1 MTKQRPPRPRNRDE
15 SREQILLAATR
26 EFAAKGFDGA
36 RVDAIAG
43 VAGLNKQLIYHY
55 FGSKDGLFTEVL
67 ERAYR
72 GIREAEA
79 AIPLQGLAADQAIL
93 RLVEFTWDY
102 YLAHP
107 DFIRLLNSE
116 NQLEAR
122 HLKASPNTPAIN
134 HGHRNL
140 LARLIRQGKRDGSV
154 RGDLEATQLS
164 INIAALAFFYLM
176 NRHTLSVVFDRDLGA
191 KTRIAERL
199 VVMKDVIRRW
209 IQPSQR

>member
-1 MTKQRPPRPRNRDE
+1 MTKKRQPRPRNRDE
-15 SREQILLAATR
+15 SRERILRAAGR

-36 RVDAIAG
+36 RVDAIA
-43 VAGLNKQLIYHY
+43 AAARLNKQLLYHY

-79 AIPLQGLAADQAIL
+79 AVPLDGLRADEAIL
-93 RLVEFTWDY
+93 RLVEFTWGY

-122 HLKASPNTPAIN
+122 HLKRSPNTPAIN
-134 HGHRNL
+134 RGHRNL
-140 LARLIRQGKRDGSV
+140 LARLIRQGRREGSL

-164 INIAALAFFYLM
+164 INVAALAFFYLM
-176 NRHTLSVVFDRDLGA
+176 NRHTLSVVFDRNLESRA
-191 KTRIAERL
+191 RLAERL

-209 IQPSQR
+209 IQPART